1 MAIKQIDFGSKEYQQ
16 MVQLRLEV
24 LRKPL
29 GLIFSEADL
38 EQEKEDILI
47 AAYEED
53 KILACCILTPTAA
66 KQLRL
71 RQMAVLGNQQ
81 GKGLGASLMQFA
93 ETIARDKGFVKIM
106 MHARVSAMGFYEKLG
121 YNAVGHQFEE
131 VTVPHFIMEK
141 KI

>member
-1 MAIKQIDFGSKEYQQ
+1 MAIKQIDFGSKEHQQ

-29 GLIFSEADL
+29 GLSFSEADL
-38 EQEKEDILI
+38 ELEKEDILI
-47 AAYEED
+47 AAYD
-53 KILACCILTPTAA
+53 DDRILACCILTPVPS

-71 RQMAVLGNQQ
+71 RQMAVQSNQQ

-93 ETIARDKGFVKIM
+93 ETIARDKGYKKIM
-106 MHARVSAMGFYEKLG
+106 MHARVTAMGFYEKLG
-121 YNAVGHQFEE
+121 YHPVGDQFEE
-131 VTVPHFIMEK
+131 VTVPHYIMEK